1 MYPEH
6 YLKIL
11 KTDGIFHG
19 IFGPVI
25 DEIEIKELQEKNVLA
40 DVSINPIKFVHA
52 LKQNFRKIPTEN
64 SENPVID
71 LFELAQSEY
80 KNECMFLS
88 QFEPTNKIITNIA
101 KNLIKQHPNWNSLIL
116 FDYTLSGESLY
127 NLLDWENKHYIDR
140 NS

>member
-1 MYPEH
+1 
-6 YLKIL
+6 L
-11 KTDGIFHG
+11 KTVGIFHG

-52 LKQNFRKIPTEN
+52 LKQNFRKIPTED
-64 SENPVID
+64 SENPVVD

>member
-1 MYPEH
+1 
-6 YLKIL
+6 LKI
-11 KTDGIFHG
+11 DGIFHG

>member
-1 MYPEH
+1 M
-6 YLKIL
+6 